1 MKTSRKRKA
10 KVGCWRIKTTVPMPT
25 LATWVFAHV
34 AASAASGTQFFQES
48 FEDNLGAVCFLS
60 LTQCVRKPCRSF
72 KKMTN
77 SKNEEKILMM
87 IACMDEDR
95 PNFQ

>member
-1 MKTSRKRKA
+1 
-10 KVGCWRIKTTVPMPT
+10 MPT

-34 AASAASGTQFFQES
+34 AASAASGI
-48 FEDNLGAVCFLS
+48 EDNLGAVCFLS